1 MEAVPEPVNERIR
14 QAQERVAPQ
23 LEQARRNAA
32 DLNQRVVTFI
42 RENPG
47 TCLIGAVAVG
57 YLVGRIAS
65 RD

>member
-23 LEQARRNAA
+23 LEQARRSAA

-42 RENPG
+42 RQNPG
-47 TCLIGAVAVG
+47 TCLIGAVALG